1 MDSNHRYPAKF
12 LAALSIPAQFTFR
25 NITGSLAPGTDGS
38 NPSPSAASLRT
49 VGPASLPRLG
59 IAVVGHDAASH
70 HAGGRSWVHS
80 ARMSCGVGLRC
91 STAAAAEGRLNDVG
105 PKYPLILAPLLD
117 GALESLPAI
126 PLPTLFG

>member
-1 MDSNHRYPAKF
+1 
-12 LAALSIPAQFTFR
+12 
-25 NITGSLAPGTDGS
+25 
-38 NPSPSAASLRT
+38 
-49 VGPASLPRLG
+49 
-59 IAVVGHDAASH
+59 
-70 HAGGRSWVHS
+70 
-80 ARMSCGVGLRC
+80 MSCGVGLRC